1 MRSHEDW
8 FAYTWQFVQ
17 PALPAAPASVLEIG
31 CGRFG
36 GFVPR
41 LLAAGYA
48 AVGVDPNAPDGAE
61 YAQCDFEKYPAGP
74 QLDAVIACTSLH
86 HVPDLDLALDLV
98 AATGAGTVVVI
109 ECAHERF
116 DERTAQWCFAHLAD
130 DGEQEPGWLHA
141 HREQFE
147 ESGLAWDAYRDAW
160 AEREGLHHADK
171 IVAGLDARFN
181 RVSYADGPYYF
192 ADLAGV
198 PAEAEQAAIDAVRI
212 SPVGVYY
219 VATVR

>member
-1 MRSHEDW
+1 MKSYEDW

-31 CGRFG
+31 CGRLG

-48 AVGVDPNAPDGAE
+48 AVGVDPNAPDGPE
-61 YAQCDFEKYPAGP
+61 YAQCDFEKYDQPEASV
-74 QLDAVIACTSLH
+74 VIACTSLH
-86 HVPDLDLALDLV
+86 HVPDLDLALDLI

-116 DERTAQWCFAHLAD
+116 DERTAQWCFAHLAE
-130 DGEQEPGWLHA
+130 GEQEPGWLHA
-141 HREQFE
+141 HREQFA
-147 ESGLAWDAYRDAW
+147 ESGLPWDTYRDAW
-160 AEREGLHHADK
+160 AEREGLHHADA
-171 IVAGLDARFN
+171 IVAGLDARFD

-198 PAEAEQAAIDAVRI
+198 SAEAEQAAIEAGRI
-212 SPVGVYY
+212 NPVGVYY
-219 VATVR
+219 VAAVR